1 MNNWNRIWKPIVV
14 LSLICV
20 IVTGAL
26 AATKLLKKIAGEP
39 IASEVVPWTLKVKAS
54 SQTLL

>member
-1 MNNWNRIWKPIVV
+1 MSSWNKIFKPVVV
-14 LSLICV
+14 LVVICIV
-20 IVTGAL
+20 VTGAL